1 MKGDN
6 QYNYVGS
13 ELYLFENAI
22 NWKFYLKSIIRKHFK
37 NPVLEVGAG
46 LGGTTKVFCDN
57 NFEWYCLEPDDELL
71 EKLKHKI
78 IQKEL
83 PGSCHSLCGTI
94 NNIPIEMKFG
104 TILYVDVL
112 EHIEKDEIELLNAY
126 GRLRDGGNLIVIAP
140 AHSFLM
146 SPFDNA
152 IGHFRRYTKKG
163 LNEIVPAN
171 MQLLFLGYLD
181 SCGMIASLINK
192 IFLRNELPSKAQI
205 FFWDRVMVRI
215 SRVVDRILF
224 FNIGKSVLG
233 VWRKNGETGH

>member
-1 MKGDN
+1 MKNDN
-6 QYNYVGS
+6 KYNYVGS

-22 NWKFYLKSIIRKHFK
+22 NWKFYLKSIIRKYFK
-37 NPVLEVGAG
+37 SPVLEVGAG

-71 EKLKHKI
+71 EKLEHKI

-83 PGSCHSLCGTI
+83 PGSCHPLRGTI
-94 NNIPIEMKFG
+94 NSIPIEMKFS

-112 EHIEKDEIELLNAY
+112 EHIEKDEMELCNACD
-126 GRLRDGGNLIVIAP
+126 RLQDGGNLILIAP

-146 SPFDNA
+146 SPFDHA

-163 LNEIVPAN
+163 LNDIVPAN

-192 IFLRNELPSKAQI
+192 IFLRNKLPSKAQI

-215 SRVVDRILF
+215 SMLVDRIIF
-224 FNIGKSVLG
+224 FTIGKSVLG
-233 VWRKNGETGH
+233 VWRKI

>member
-1 MKGDN
+1 LKDDN
-6 QYNYVGS
+6 KYNYVGS
-13 ELYLFENAI
+13 ELYLFENAK
-22 NWKFYLKSIIRKHFK
+22 NWKFYLKSMIRKHFK
-37 NPVLEVGAG
+37 SPVLEVGAG

-71 EKLKHKI
+71 EKLENKI

-83 PGSCHSLCGTI
+83 PGSCHPLRGTI
-94 NNIPIEMKFG
+94 NSIPIEMKFS

-112 EHIEKDEIELLNAY
+112 EHIEKDEMELCNACDH
-126 GRLRDGGNLIVIAP
+126 LQDGGNLILIAP

-146 SPFDNA
+146 SPFDHA

-163 LNEIVPAN
+163 LNDIVPAN

-192 IFLRNELPSKAQI
+192 IFLRNKLPSKAQI
-205 FFWDRVMVRI
+205 IFWDRAMVRI
-215 SRVVDRILF
+215 STVVDRILF
-224 FNIGKSVLG
+224 FYIGKSVLG
-233 VWRKNGETGH
+233 VWRKI